1 MTIKITPK
9 APRGRETVARAL
21 QGAMESTFTE
31 ETWCEIG
38 YATDTIDWIKGH
50 PRLLRS
56 CVFRDKDYPR
66 NVRGALEHI
75 LGRNPANLKIILG
88 FGEIAEWLKSNR
100 PHIFRELPSQ
110 ELPEAVSFDTFRW
123 RDATPPEIAESL
135 ESFRSDY
142 PNPRKVAFL
151 MMRFGRTEAHKA
163 IVEGISAALDPL
175 GIAVVR
181 ADGKQYHDDLFP
193 NVLTYVWGCGFGVA
207 VFERIETE
215 EFNPNIALE
224 VGYMFALRKPVCL
237 LKDRTLKTLHADLV
251 GKLYRVFEPQD
262 PLSSIPKELSLWV
275 KDKELADC

>member
-1 MTIKITPK
+1 MLIK
-9 APRGRETVARAL
+9 APPVERGRETVVRAL
-21 QGAMESTFTE
+21 QGAMEATLTE
-31 ETWCEIG
+31 ATWCELG
-38 YATDTIDWIKGH
+38 YATDAIDWINGH
-50 PRLLRS
+50 PRLLKG
-56 CVFRDKDYPR
+56 CFFRDKDYPR
-66 NVRGALEHI
+66 NVRDALEHI
-75 LGRNPANLKIILG
+75 LDRNPANLRIIVG

-110 ELPEAVSFDTFRW
+110 EFPEAQSFDPLRW
-123 RDATPPEIAESL
+123 RHAAPPEIVESL
-135 ESFRSDY
+135 ESFRADY
-142 PNPRKVAFL
+142 PNPLKVAFL
-151 MMRFGRTEAHKA
+151 MMRFGRTKAHEA

-193 NVLTYVWGCGFGVA
+193 NILTYTWGCGFGVA

-251 GKLYRVFEPQD
+251 GKLYRVFDPQD
-262 PLSSIPKELSLWV
+262 PIKSIPKELSLWV
-275 KDKELADC
+275 KDKDLSEGG